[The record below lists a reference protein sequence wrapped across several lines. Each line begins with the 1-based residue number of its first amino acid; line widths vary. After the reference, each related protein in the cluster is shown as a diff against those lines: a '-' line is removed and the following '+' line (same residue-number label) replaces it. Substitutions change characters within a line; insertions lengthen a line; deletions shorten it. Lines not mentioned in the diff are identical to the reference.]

1 MPLLPESHHPLS
13 SNHSKS
19 HTPTKNS
26 RTLFRDIL
34 REFFQNFSRSRA
46 MERRSRFHARAR
58 SKDESSSRIVMT
70 GSPTTRLAGIV
81 IVDWD
86 GRTRDHAGRLE
97 SGTKRNE
104 RKEEGAARCHYLD
117 SRRLSATAP
126 PESTCRTKTLERE
139 RERRRR
145 SRACLAVPN
154 FPMVDSSRI
163 RSFLAPLSSPH
174 RIVENETA
182 YAYYSPPSSFR
193 ERATIDPSRH
203 VRRCPPPPP
212 LPLFFGRAT
221 LVREV
226 VKRRQVSRVCGEIT
240 GARSNRPRCC
250 PSVALTRQRFTR
262 DDSTAVNRGTLSSLL
277 SAWRVYFCLRCVT
290 R

>member
-139 RERRRR
+139 REREG
-145 SRACLAVPN
+145 AVPAHA
-154 FPMVDSSRI
+154 SRFQTFQ
-163 RSFLAPLSSPH
+163 RST
-174 RIVENETA
+174 RVE
-182 YAYYSPPSSFR
+182 FVR
-193 ERATIDPSRH
+193 FSRH
-203 VRRCPPPPP
+203 FL
-212 LPLFFGRAT
+212 LPI
-221 LVREV
+221 
-226 VKRRQVSRVCGEIT
+226 VS
-240 GARSNRPRCC
+240 
-250 PSVALTRQRFTR
+250 
-262 DDSTAVNRGTLSSLL
+262 
-277 SAWRVYFCLRCVT
+277 
-290 R
+290 